1 MSITKLLPLSKGKL
15 DVLFEIYAEGQDYL
29 RNISRKLK
37 MNPSQSFRILNSL
50 YKAKIVV
57 KKEIGNEI
65 QYSMSKD
72 YDSEPVIIVLEEYH
86 LYKIVDRSD
95 ALKAVLALIFSN
107 KKLFNSSDKIYLF
120 GSYVTGNAT
129 KNSDI
134 DLLFVNEDN
143 KLVGKACRE
152 MSVVSGVTINPLI
165 YTKKKFK
172 DELKKGEALLSS
184 IVNNVKNR
192 AIVK

>member
-1 MSITKLLPLSKGKL
+1 MIITKLLPLSKGKL

-37 MNPSQSFRILNSL
+37 MNPSQCFRILDSL
-50 YKAKIVV
+50 HKAKSVV

-65 QYSMSKD
+65 QYSISKGYND
-72 YDSEPVIIVLEEYH
+72 EPIIIILEEYH

-95 ALKAVLALIFSN
+95 ALKGVVALIFNN
-107 KKLFNSSDKIYLF
+107 KELFNKSENIYLF
-120 GSYVTGNAT
+120 GSYVTGSAT

-134 DLLFVNEDN
+134 DILFVNEDK

-152 MSVVSGVTINPLI
+152 MSIVSGVSVNPLI

-184 IVNNVKNR
+184 IVENVKNR